1 MGGNDGGKLKT
12 TKISVIGLKP
22 ATSTASKCKW
32 FDYPSEKAE
41 IHDMTKIKKTLL
53 CLTYKTLN
61 VISKGTKRLKGELWE
76 KIEYSNTNFK
86 SLVWLDY
93 FRYSRF
99 GGKGY

>member
-12 TKISVIGLKP
+12 TKNGVIGLKP

-41 IHDMTKIKKTLL
+41 IHDMTKMKRTLL

-61 VISKGTKRLKGELWE
+61 FISKDKKRLKG
-76 KIEYSNTNFK
+76 
-86 SLVWLDY
+86 
-93 FRYSRF
+93 
-99 GGKGY
+99 